1 MIIMRAVFLGI
12 MICSLVVFYY
22 FLKEKEFKNML
33 KEQRVV
39 FLLSILIILFNDPYY
54 FIGVFKPNIL
64 SVLIESL
71 FVTSFLIGLLF
82 SWIYMLR
89 SINF

>member
-1 MIIMRAVFLGI
+1 MRAVFLGI